1 VLDDLFLA
9 SNHHA
14 ITTFQTP
21 DAAAGANIDIKNL
34 LGSEIVCPLNVIHV
48 VGIPSV
54 DQDVSWF
61 EVRKQISDGLINNRG
76 RNHQPHCAWSC

>member
-21 DAAAGANIDIKNL
+21 DAAACANVDIKNL
-34 LGSEIVCPLNVIHV
+34 LGSEMFCPLNVIHV

-76 RNHQPHCAWSC
+76 RNHQPHCAWFC